1 MTNPLLF
8 ALAVLSILGVPG
20 PTNTLLA
27 TAGAMGGVRRSLPLI
42 PAEASSY
49 LTTILTLG
57 LLLKPIVLDVPHFA
71 AMLQA
76 AVAIYLLMLAFQLW
90 RSSARILLVRRAP
103 ITPTQV
109 FVTTLLNPKG
119 IVFALVVIPF
129 SAPRVWPYLFSF
141 VLLCVAASLS
151 WILSERYCGEWRAGA
166 DGPKWCRE
174 WGLLL
179 SSPSRSCSSRGPFSS
194 EAAPRSRKRGNP

>member
-1 MTNPLLF
+1 MTNPVLF
-8 ALAVLSILGVPG
+8 ALAVLSILGIPG

-57 LLLKPIVLDVPHFA
+57 LLLKPIVLGVPYLA
-71 AMLQA
+71 VMLQA
-76 AVAIYLLMLAFQLW
+76 AVGIYLLMLALQLW
-90 RSSARILLVRRAP
+90 RSGARMLLVRRAA

-141 VLLCVAASLS
+141 VLLCVAASMS
-151 WILSERYCGEWRAGA
+151 WITVGAILGRIAG
-166 DGPKWCRE
+166 G
-174 WGLLL
+174 
-179 SSPSRSCSSRGPFSS
+179 RGWAEMVPRVG
-194 EAAPRSRKRGNP
+194 AAAVGAFAIVLITGAFLK